1 MSKYK
6 IIKETV
12 ERISGITDLSVKN
25 KKQFVVDVRFIY
37 MKLCYDFNKAKFS
50 LSECGRT
57 IKRDHGTIIYGLKQA
72 ENHLNKDY
80 FMANDVYYASLSY
93 LTNDFDMDEYEI
105 DSEIDRLSA
114 RINYLM
120 TKKAYS
126 NNVEYETIE
135 PEKKPEI
142 QYPISPKIKNRKG
155 QYTKEPTLYLNT

>member
-12 ERISGITDLSVKN
+12 ERISGIKDLSEKN

-50 LSECGRT
+50 LTECGRT
-57 IKRDHGTIIYGLKQA
+57 IKRDHGTIIYGLRQA
-72 ENHLNKDY
+72 SNHLNKDY
-80 FMANDVYYASLSY
+80 FMANDVYYSALSY

-105 DSEIDRLSA
+105 DSEIDRLNV

-120 TKKAYS
+120 TKKAY
-126 NNVEYETIE
+126 NAKVEYKT
-135 PEKKPEI
+135 
-142 QYPISPKIKNRKG
+142 ISPVNNQDKPFAHKLKNIKG
-155 QYTKEPTLYLNT
+155 QFAKEQPIYFNP